1 MPNATDLTHG
11 PVAALSTAL
20 QDAAIGVVR
29 MTGAGCHDIALRC
42 FRPLGRTPVPRR
54 AAVGHVFDAEGD
66 IDLAVLTLWTAPHS
80 FTGEDMAEFSC
91 HGGRV
96 VLYDVLAALLA
107 AGARQ
112 AGPGEFTRRAFVGG
126 KLDLAESEAI
136 IDLITAGSRAAAR
149 AALSQAGGSLS
160 RRCREIRAALVEA
173 DADIMAYVDFSDE
186 GIVQADPAS
195 LLASLDAA
203 IADLDRLL
211 STCKRGRV
219 VRDGLPTAIIGKPN
233 AGKSS
238 LLNLLAGSERAIV
251 TELPGTT
258 RDVVGEEVSVGG
270 LRLRLMDT
278 AGLRE
283 TVDPVEKI
291 GVARSRQAADEAALL
306 LAVFDGSRPWSQE
319 DDTVLSLC
327 DGRDVIAVLNKS
339 DLPQQLDGAR
349 LAAFAEVV
357 PLSARSGD
365 GLDELS
371 RRIASRY
378 APAAD
383 EVLLTS
389 LRHSEAA
396 ARAREAAQRAREAI
410 AAGVE
415 PDIAE
420 VDIREA
426 IEALGEITGER
437 VSEDVVE
444 SIFSRFCVGK

>member
-1 MPNATDLTHG
+1 
-11 PVAALSTAL
+11 
-20 QDAAIGVVR
+20 
-29 MTGAGCHDIALRC
+29 
-42 FRPLGRTPVPRR
+42 
-54 AAVGHVFDAEGD
+54 
-66 IDLAVLTLWTAPHS
+66 
-80 FTGEDMAEFSC
+80 MAEFSC

-96 VLYDVLAALLA
+96 VLYDVLAALLS

-149 AALSQAGGSLS
+149 AALSQASGALS
-160 RRCREIRAALVEA
+160 QRCREIRARLVET

-186 GIVQADPAS
+186 GVVEADPAA
-195 LLASLDAA
+195 LLSSLDAA
-203 IADLDRLL
+203 IAELDQLL

-219 VRDGLPTAIIGKPN
+219 VRDGLPTAIIGRPN

-238 LLNLLAGSERAIV
+238 LLNRITGSERAIV

-258 RDVVGEEVSVGG
+258 RDVVGEEVTIGG

-283 TVDPVEKI
+283 TADPVEKI
-291 GVARSRQAADEAALL
+291 GVQRSRQAADEASLL
-306 LAVFDGSRPWSQE
+306 LAVFDGSRPWSEE
-319 DDTVLSLC
+319 DEAVLSLC
-327 DGRDVIAVLNKS
+327 HGRDAIAVLNKS
-339 DLPQQLDGAR
+339 DLPQQLDPAR
-349 LAAFAEVV
+349 LNGFAEVV
-357 PLSARSGD
+357 PLSTLTGE
-365 GLDELS
+365 GLS
-371 RRIASRY
+371 RLSELISSRY

-389 LRHSEAA
+389 LRHAEAA
-396 ARAREAAQRAREAI
+396 GRARLSAHRAREAI
-410 AAGVE
+410 ADGIE

-420 VDIREA
+420 VDLREA
-426 IEALGEITGER
+426 IAALGEITGER